1 MAWIM
6 WGNQHFLTFPL
17 VQRIFCLNWQ
27 PGNPDF
33 VEWLWLYATSTSTFL
48 SCKRCH
54 CDLNGNSIILNGYNC
69 ILKNLH
75 WVELPVAAVIYC
87 IDRFTVKDV
96 LKLQGAAN
104 LVIILC
110 ICINTTP
117 PFTLMHFLMAIMSIM
132 IKQMVITL
140 LKAKWADVNLASDHK
155 TIWFITVIKV
165 GFFLVPFFWYD
176 VRLSKARRVLW
187 RKMSKADL
195 QWNH

>member
-1 MAWIM
+1 M
-6 WGNQHFLTFPL
+6 QLPPRLFSP
-17 VQRIFCLNWQ
+17 
-27 PGNPDF
+27 
-33 VEWLWLYATSTSTFL
+33 
-48 SCKRCH
+48 CKRCH

-96 LKLQGAAN
+96 LKLQGAAK

-117 PFTLMHFLMAIMSIM
+117 PFTLMHFLMAILSIM

-165 GFFLVPFFWYD
+165 FFLVPFFWYD